1 MIFTIG
7 AEEPI
12 VHIGEEVVSHEGI
25 VDEWLQ
31 YAIHETGIAQIV

>member
-25 VDEWLQ
+25 VDE
-31 YAIHETGIAQIV
+31 